1 MNKIEILLLKILKHD
16 GCKSSIYSYS
26 AKDIECMENIGI
38 QYGTVYKY
46 LKGLVIKGYAANG
59 LLDGR
64 YKTFYI
70 TDDGIKKLEEY
81 ENE

>member
-1 MNKIEILLLKILKHD
+1 
-16 GCKSSIYSYS
+16 
-26 AKDIECMENIGI
+26 MENIGI

-70 TDDGIKKLEEY
+70 TDEGIKKLEEY